1 MELNQQEVF
10 LMILPLIYYFINRK
24 IIDSRLCKKLL
35 MNQINIMMNSMK
47 TEKIQ
52 DFEEKFHLLVTH
64 LELLL
69 LMIC

>member
-24 IIDSRLCKKLL
+24 IIDNRLCKKLL

-47 TEKIQ
+47 MEQIQ
-52 DFEEKFHLLVTH
+52 DFEEKFHLLVIH
-64 LELLL
+64 LEL
-69 LMIC
+69 